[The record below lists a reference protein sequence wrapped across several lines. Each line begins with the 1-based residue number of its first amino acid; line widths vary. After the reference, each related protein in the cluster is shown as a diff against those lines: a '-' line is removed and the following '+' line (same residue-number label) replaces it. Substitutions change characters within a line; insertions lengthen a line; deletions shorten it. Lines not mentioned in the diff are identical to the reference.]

1 MKRQERQKHLLEKM
15 SFVCSCDFCQNDC
28 EDERDFAFYEL
39 ILKVENFPPRNPEVS
54 EMGFS
59 PVFIF
64 VLF

>member
-1 MKRQERQKHLLEKM
+1 MKRQVRQKHLLEKM

-39 ILKVENFPPRNPEVS
+39 ILKVENFPPWDPEVS

-59 PVFIF
+59 FIF
-64 VLF
+64 VLC